1 MKKETILITGAGPN
15 GVTGNRIKERFIK
28 DFDILNPSSSELD
41 LTDTEAVT
49 NFFYD
54 HKIDFVI
61 HSAVIYPKEHD
72 DGFFDNIRMY
82 FNLARHNTRFSKMF
96 YFGSGAEYDK
106 SRDIVDIPEQEIGK
120 YIPKDPYGLC
130 KFIMQEHADKSDNI
144 YNIRLF
150 GTINPNEQYTKN
162 VISNLCI
169 KAAKRM
175 PMTLRKN
182 CRFSFTD
189 IDDVAEFIYYGITN
203 GLKYH
208 NYNFLPE
215 NNYLLSEIAERI
227 CEIAGIEPEISF
239 LEEGLNREYTGSAQ
253 RIISEFNHFTSL
265 SKSLAKVY
273 NRMENISSTVY
284 ISEIDGRWRKN

>member
-15 GVTGNRIKERFIK
+15 GVTGNRIKERFIH
-28 DFDILNPSSSELD
+28 DFDILSPSSSELD

-49 NFFYD
+49 TYFYE

-61 HSAVIYPKEHD
+61 HCAVIYPNEQN

-82 FNLARHNTRFSKMF
+82 FNLARQNTRFSKMF

-106 SRDIVDIPEQEIGK
+106 SRDIIDIQEQEVGK
-120 YIPKDPYGLC
+120 YIPEDPYGLC
-130 KFIMQEHADKSDNI
+130 KFIMHEHADRSYNI

-150 GTINPNEQYTKN
+150 GTINPNERFTKN

-169 KAAKRM
+169 KAAKRI

-189 IDDVAEFIYYGITN
+189 IDDVAEFINYGIRN
-203 GLKYH
+203 ELKYH

-227 CEIAGIEPEISF
+227 CEIAGIEPDISF
-239 LEEGLNREYTGSAQ
+239 LEDGLNREYTGSAQ
-253 RIISEFNHFTSL
+253 RIISEFNQFTPL
-265 SKSLAKVY
+265 SISLAKVY
-273 NRMENISSTVY
+273 NRMKEISSTVD
-284 ISEIDGRWRKN
+284 IHEIDGRWKKT